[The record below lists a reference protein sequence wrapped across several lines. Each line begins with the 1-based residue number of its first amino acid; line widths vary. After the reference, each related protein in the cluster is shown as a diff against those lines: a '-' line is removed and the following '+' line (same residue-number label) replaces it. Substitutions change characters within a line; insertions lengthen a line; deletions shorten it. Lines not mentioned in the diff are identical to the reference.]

1 MAKLY
6 DTTGLPEYYSILCD
20 TKRRFE
26 MKMPIVT
33 MKLPYHLSLFCHI
46 LFAQSLD
53 CIRTH
58 GLTPIILFCLSLNL
72 FYSLITLEYYS
83 LVIILITFH
92 CLAPVLDDKLK
103 FSTNLFTL
111 PLRM

>member
-6 DTTGLPEYYSILCD
+6 DTTCLPEYYSILYD

-53 CIRTH
+53 LYPHTRSH
-58 GLTPIILFCLSLNL
+58 PNH
-72 FYSLITLEYYS
+72 
-83 LVIILITFH
+83 LVL
-92 CLAPVLDDKLK
+92 LKLK
-103 FSTNLFTL
+103 PILQFNYPRIL
-111 PLRM
+111 